1 VQISVPKRVHVIVST
16 HTSRHLTW
24 VLWGLV
30 HQEVSAASV
39 TISCDTDDADIR
51 KVAAEKSRRWGL
63 PLRVVQ
69 RRHYGITRVA
79 QVRNN
84 GIRAL
89 TADLGEEGLGRS
101 QLLLL
106 DGDICLAPQA
116 IAQHARAG
124 DRGDLVLGYR
134 VNLGREAT
142 ATLDPDC
149 VEPRHQ
155 PGPPDPAELR
165 EASRRHRKHLRK
177 AFLRRLGLAAPHKPT
192 VLGAHH
198 SVGWERMRALNGY
211 DETFQGWGME
221 DDDLARRM
229 HRSGAR
235 AISVVREARAF
246 HLWHEP
252 QAQRVHESPNFQR
265 FQLPWQPRCWHGLE
279 DPVEQIEPVIYRFG
293 P

>member
-1 VQISVPKRVHVIVST
+1 MPKRVHVIVST
-16 HTSRHLTW
+16 HTSRHLSW
-24 VLWGLV
+24 VLWGLA
-30 HQEVSAASV
+30 HQEVAAVSV
-39 TISCDTDDADIR
+39 TVSCDTDHADIR
-51 KVAAEKSRRWGL
+51 KVAAEGSERWKL

-69 RRHYGITRVA
+69 RRHHGITRVA

-89 TADLGEEGLGRS
+89 TADFGEEGLRGT
-101 QLLLL
+101 QLVLL
-106 DGDICLAPQA
+106 DGDICLAPRA
-116 IAQHARAG
+116 IAVHARAG
-124 DRGDLVLGYR
+124 DRGDLVLGHR
-134 VNLGREAT
+134 VNLGREETSA
-142 ATLDPDC
+142 LDPDC
-149 VEPRHQ
+149 VEPGPR
-155 PGPPDPAELR
+155 PGPSDPEERR
-165 EASRRHRKHLRK
+165 EFSRRHGKHLRK

-235 AISVVREARAF
+235 SISVVREARAF

-252 QAQRVHESPNFQR
+252 QAHRTQESPNFER
-265 FQLPWQPRCWHGLE
+265 FQLPWQPRCRHGIE
-279 DPVEQIEPVIYRFG
+279 DPVEQTEPVIYRFG
-293 P
+293 T